1 MAFQIDKKKLFGD
14 LDSYI
19 KQSSLRASYF
29 FKMID
34 YKHEFFEGAI
44 MDVSPETCE
53 IIYKELLEN
62 LIEKEAFIG
71 QKHGLL
77 AAIIPRD
84 KVLVNVELGVVFP
97 DTKSGV

>member
-1 MAFQIDKKKLFGD
+1 MAFQIDKNKLFKD
-14 LDSYI
+14 LNSYI
-19 KQSSLRASYF
+19 KISSKRASDF

-53 IIYKELLEN
+53 IMYIELLSN

-77 AAIIPRD
+77 AALIPRD
-84 KVLVNVELGVVFP
+84 ATMVNVELGVVFP
-97 DTKSGV
+97 DTKS

>member
-1 MAFQIDKKKLFGD
+1 MAFQIDKDKLFTD

-19 KQSSLRASYF
+19 KISSKRASDF

-34 YKHEFFEGAI
+34 YKHEFFKGAI

-53 IIYKELLEN
+53 IMYKELLSN

-77 AAIIPRD
+77 AALIPRD
-84 KVLVNVELGVVFP
+84 AIMVNVELGVVFP
-97 DTKSGV
+97 DTKT